1 MSVIDL
7 LVPASRTSRS
17 AGRASRSAGRTPTV
31 LYAEQ
36 SAYGRVQALPWEG
49 LSPCADP
56 VQTGRGR

>member
-7 LVPASRTSRS
+7 LVPASRKGRS
-17 AGRASRSAGRTPTV
+17 AGRASTV